1 MALEEYQRKRN
12 FELTAEPP
20 ARVGATATGQSFVV
34 QKHAAR
40 RLHYDF
46 RLELDGVLKSWSVPK
61 GPCFDP
67 AAKRLA
73 VAVEDHPID
82 YGDFEG
88 IIPAGQYGGGTVLLW
103 DRGTWQPVGDAKTSL
118 AKGHLKF
125 DLVGEKLRGR
135 WALIRMKPR
144 RGEDDR
150 NWLLVKDRDEHARA
164 EREWSVTEARP
175 ESVASG
181 RAMEAIA
188 ADADR
193 VWHSDRDR
201 PDASKLTG
209 VRKAAMPAWVAIAPA
224 RTTIARKVPDGD
236 QWLHEI
242 EIVGERVLVR
252 IDNGHAELWS
262 ADHQP
267 RTQALEQ
274 LLPAA
279 LALPATHASV
289 DAIATTLDSDGRT
302 ARGRSDRQ
310 ANTLYAID
318 LLYLDDY
325 DLRKVPLIERKTLLA
340 ELVSQASHKS
350 PIMARKLRYADHV
363 LGRGSETFEHACSL
377 GVPGVVSKKISSTYP
392 PAANAWRF
400 VRCPKDAAPA
410 VTPAIKLQANGRGE
424 LRLTGVKLTHPERM
438 LYPDVGITKLAL
450 AQFYERVSERML
462 PYLTDRPL
470 TLVRAP
476 EGMTGQRFFVRHAGD
491 WAPAELRKF
500 DIKSGTSA
508 GVSMIVDDVR
518 GLVALA
524 QMSVLEIH
532 PWNARTRD
540 LERPDQVVFD
550 LDPGPNVAWDE
561 VVACAKRVRD
571 VLTTLDLESFVKTT
585 GGKGLHVVVPLVP
598 AATWTDTLEFTRLI
612 AQGLARF
619 EPARFS
625 ADLAKAGRASKVFV
639 DYLRNRRGATA
650 VSAYSTRARAN
661 ATVSVPLTWEA
672 LGAQTHGDSFHVTD
686 VDRWFAK
693 TDPWTDFG
701 KTRQKLTATKIKA
714 AQSAVEHAARR
725 GK

>member
-12 FELTAEPP
+12 FDLTAEPP
-20 ARVGATATGQSFVV
+20 AHVGATATGHSFVV

-82 YGDFEG
+82 YGGFEG
-88 IIPAGQYGGGTVLLW
+88 IIPVGQYGGGTVLLW
-103 DRGTWQPVGDAKTSL
+103 DRGTWQPVGDARAALT
-118 AKGHLKF
+118 AGHLKL
-125 DLVGEKLRGR
+125 DLFGEKLRGR

-144 RGEDDR
+144 RGEKGADDR

-164 EREWSVTEARP
+164 ESEWSVTEARP

-181 RAMEAIA
+181 RAMETIA

-201 PDASKLTG
+201 PDASKLPG
-209 VRKAAMPAWVAIAPA
+209 ARKAAMPTRTTPA
-224 RTTIARKVPDGD
+224 RTTVARKVPNGD
-236 QWLHEI
+236 EWLHEI

-252 IDNGHAELWS
+252 IDSGHAELWS
-262 ADHQP
+262 ADRKP

-279 LALPATHASV
+279 LALPATHAIV
-289 DAIATTLDSDGRT
+289 DAVATALDSDGRT
-302 ARGRSDRQ
+302 TSGRSGRP

-318 LLYLDDY
+318 LLYLDGY
-325 DLRKVPLIERKTLLA
+325 DLRKVPLTLRKTLLA
-340 ELVSQASHKS
+340 ELVSQAGHKS
-350 PIMARKLRYADHV
+350 PVMAQKLRYADHM
-363 LGRGSETFEHACSL
+363 LGRGSETFEHACGL
-377 GVPGVVSKKISSTYP
+377 GVPGVVSKRASSTYP

-400 VRCPKDAAPA
+400 VRCPTNAE
-410 VTPAIKLQANGRGE
+410 PAIKLKANGRGE
-424 LRLTGVKLTHPERM
+424 LRIASVKLTHAERM
-438 LYPDVGITKLAL
+438 LYPDVGVTKRAL

-462 PYLTDRPL
+462 AYLVDRPL

-491 WAPAELRKF
+491 WAPAELRQYDVK
-500 DIKSGTSA
+500 DGTGA
-508 GVSMIVDDVR
+508 GVSMVVDDVR
-518 GLVALA
+518 GLIALA

-540 LERPDQVVFD
+540 LERPDRVVFD
-550 LDPGPNVAWDE
+550 LDPGPNVAWNE
-561 VVACAKRVRD
+561 VVACARRVRD
-571 VLTTLDLESFVKTT
+571 VLATLDLESFVKTT

-598 AATWTDTLEFTRLI
+598 AASWTDTLEFSRLI

-639 DYLRNRRGATA
+639 DYLRNRRGATS
-650 VSAYSTRARAN
+650 VSAYSTRASAN
-661 ATVSVPLTWEA
+661 ATVSVPLAWED
-672 LGAQTHGDSFHVTD
+672 LGAETHGNSFHVTD
-686 VDRWFAK
+686 VDRWYAK

-701 KTRQKLTATKIKA
+701 KTRQKLTTTKIKA
-714 AQSAVEHAARR
+714 AQAALEHAGGQSRQ
-725 GK
+725 

>member
-12 FELTAEPP
+12 FDLTAEPP
-20 ARVGATATGQSFVV
+20 GRVAATATGHSFVV

-103 DRGTWQPVGDAKTSL
+103 DRGTWQPVGDAKASL
-118 AKGHLKF
+118 AAGHLKF

-144 RGEDDR
+144 RVEDDR

-164 EREWSVTEARP
+164 ESEWSVTDARP

-181 RAMEAIA
+181 RAMETVA

-193 VWHSDRDR
+193 VWHSNRDR
-201 PDASKLTG
+201 PDASKLPG
-209 VRKAAMPAWVAIAPA
+209 ARKAAMPDWVAPG
-224 RTTIARKVPDGD
+224 RPTKARKVPDGD
-236 QWLHEI
+236 EWLHEI
-242 EIVGERVLVR
+242 EIVGERVLAR
-252 IDNGHAELWS
+252 IDRGHAELWS
-262 ADHQP
+262 ADRKP

-274 LLPAA
+274 LVPAA
-279 LALPATHASV
+279 LALPATHAIV
-289 DAIATTLDSDGRT
+289 DAVATALNSDGRT
-302 ARGRSDRQ
+302 TNGRSDRP

-325 DLRKVPLIERKTLLA
+325 DLRKVPLALRKTLLA

-350 PIMARKLRYADHV
+350 PIMAQKLRYADHV
-363 LGRGSETFEHACSL
+363 LGRGPETFEHACTL
-377 GVPGVVSKKISSTYP
+377 GVPGVVSKKASSTYP

-400 VRCPKDAAPA
+400 VPCPKNAVPAVARALAPA
-410 VTPAIKLQANGRGE
+410 VAPKANGRGE
-424 LRLTGVKLTHPERM
+424 LRIAGVKLTHAERV
-438 LYPDVGITKLAL
+438 LYPDVGVTKLAL

-462 PYLTDRPL
+462 AYLMDRPL

-476 EGMTGQRFFVRHAGD
+476 EGMTGQRFYVRHAGD
-491 WAPAELRKF
+491 WAPAELRQL
-500 DIKSGTSA
+500 DIKDGTGA

-518 GLVALA
+518 GLIALA

-540 LERPDQVVFD
+540 LERPDRVVFD
-550 LDPGPNVAWDE
+550 LDPGPNVAWNE
-561 VVACAKRVRD
+561 VVACAERVRD
-571 VLTTLDLESFVKTT
+571 VMTTLDLKSFVKTT

-598 AATWTDTLEFTRLI
+598 AASWTDTLEFSRLI

-639 DYLRNRRGATA
+639 DYLRNRRGATS
-650 VSAYSTRARAN
+650 VSAYSTRVSAN
-661 ATVSVPLTWEA
+661 ATVSVPLAWET

-686 VDRWFAK
+686 VDRWYTK
-693 TDPWTDFG
+693 TDPWADFG

-714 AQSAVEHAARR
+714 AQAAVERAGR
-725 GK
+725 

>member
-12 FELTAEPP
+12 FDLTAEPP
-20 ARVGATATGQSFVV
+20 ARIGATTSGHSFVV

-82 YGDFEG
+82 YGGFEG

-103 DRGTWQPVGDAKTSL
+103 DRGTWQPVGDARESL
-118 AKGHLKF
+118 AAGHLKL
-125 DLVGEKLRGR
+125 DLFGEKLRGR

-144 RGEDDR
+144 RDEDDR

-164 EREWSVTEARP
+164 ENEWSVTEARP

-188 ADADR
+188 ADADS

-201 PDASKLTG
+201 PDASKLPG
-209 VRKAAMPAWVAIAPA
+209 ARKAAMPARIALAHPTKA
-224 RTTIARKVPDGD
+224 HKVPDGD
-236 QWLHEI
+236 EWLHEI

-252 IDNGHAELWS
+252 IDSGHAELWS
-262 ADHQP
+262 ADRKP

-279 LALPATHASV
+279 LVLPATHAIV
-289 DAIATTLDSDGRT
+289 DAVATALAPDGRT
-302 ARGRSDRQ
+302 SSDRP
-310 ANTLYAID
+310 ADTLYAID
-318 LLYLDDY
+318 LLYLDGT
-325 DLRKVPLIERKTLLA
+325 DLRKVPLTLRKTLLA

-350 PIMARKLRYADHV
+350 PAMAQKLRYADHV
-363 LGRGSETFEHACSL
+363 LGRGPETFEHACSL
-377 GVPGVVSKKISSTYP
+377 GVPGVVSKKASSTYP

-400 VRCPKDAAPA
+400 VPCPTKAAPA
-410 VTPAIKLQANGRGE
+410 IKPKANGRGE
-424 LRLTGVKLTHPERM
+424 LRIAGVKLTHAERV
-438 LYPDVGITKLAL
+438 LYPDVSVTKLAL

-462 PYLTDRPL
+462 AYVVDRPL

-476 EGMTGQRFFVRHAGD
+476 EGMAGQRFYVRHAGD
-491 WAPAELRKF
+491 WAPAELRQL
-500 DIKSGTSA
+500 DIKEGTGSGI
-508 GVSMIVDDVR
+508 SMVVDDVR

-540 LERPDQVVFD
+540 LERPDRVVFD

-571 VLTTLDLESFVKTT
+571 VLTILDLESFVKTT

-598 AATWTDTLEFTRLI
+598 AASWTDTLEFSRTI

-639 DYLRNRRGATA
+639 DYLRNRRGATS
-650 VSAYSTRARAN
+650 VSAYSTRAQPS
-661 ATVSVPLTWEA
+661 ATVSVPVTWEA
-672 LGAQTHGDSFHVTD
+672 LGAQTNGDSFHVTD
-686 VDRWFAK
+686 VDRWYAK
-693 TDPWTDFG
+693 TDPWANFT

-714 AQSAVEHAARR
+714 TQAAVEKAVR
-725 GK
+725 